1 MATAT
6 QEQTAA
12 REAWELL
19 LDLWGSQRRR
29 LPEIA
34 AEVGLAPRQ
43 AHLLRLL
50 EPGTP
55 LPMSRLAGALR
66 CDPSNVTGIVDRL
79 EEQGLIERRT
89 APDDRRV
96 KMLALTRKG
105 ARVRDRI
112 RRRWLEPPEAIASL
126 SAEDQRALR
135 DVLQRAGIA
144 PGR

>member
-1 MATAT
+1 M
-6 QEQTAA
+6 ETAA

-19 LDLWGSQRRR
+19 LDLWGTQRRR

-50 EPGTP
+50 DEPR
-55 LPMSRLAGALR
+55 PMSSLAGSLR

-79 EEQGLIERRT
+79 EERGLIERQS
-89 APDDRRV
+89 APEDRRV
-96 KMLALTRKG
+96 KMLALTAEG

-112 RRRWLEPPEAIASL
+112 RERWLEPPGAIASL
-126 SAEDQRALR
+126 SGEDQRALR
-135 DVLQRAGIA
+135 DVLRRARLT
-144 PGR
+144 PGPTR